1 MDPPVGH
8 VMFFGSSTELSA
20 IGAKRNV
27 EDIPKPYPGPT
38 IPCRP
43 CWPHAG
49 FGLVEQISENDKVD
63 KSDYLVIKLTSR
75 TPFPSLSRPAP
86 ISYSTVAVT
95 VSWY

>member
-1 MDPPVGH
+1 MTFSINSIMSHNV
-8 VMFFGSSTELSA
+8 FGSSTELSA

-27 EDIPKPYPGPT
+27 EDTPKPYPGPT

-43 CWPHAG
+43 CWPHA
-49 FGLVEQISENDKVD
+49 EQISENDKVD

-75 TPFPSLSRPAP
+75 TRFPSLSRPAP